1 MNLVTRLKGWIEGQ
15 SRNLNSV
22 YAVAPGGETGARRA
36 CDMTIDTTDDIETD
50 QKVRAPSES
59 FFETTEPSDYPSP
72 HSRANQLMR
81 ILWRT
86 VWLLAYRPSPK
97 VFHAWRRFLL
107 RVFGAKIAKNA
118 YPHPSVKIWA
128 PWNLEMGSLSCLG
141 PDVDCYCVDK
151 VVIGPR
157 ATVSQYSF
165 LCTATHDYRDPRMP
179 LVTAPIVID
188 EGAWV
193 AADVFIGPGV
203 TIGKGAVVGARS
215 SVYRTVQ
222 PWTVVAGN
230 PARILRKYACP
241 DDRGHR

>member
-1 MNLVTRLKGWIEGQ
+1 MMIDAADDTGTDLNLR
-15 SRNLNSV
+15 
-22 YAVAPGGETGARRA
+22 ATG
-36 CDMTIDTTDDIETD
+36 
-50 QKVRAPSES
+50 KSS
-59 FFETTEPSDYPSP
+59 FGTMEPSDYPSP

-107 RVFGAKIAKNA
+107 RMFGAKIANDA

-141 PDVDCYCVDK
+141 PDVDCYCVDR
-151 VVIGPR
+151 VAIGPR

-179 LVTAPIVID
+179 LITAPIVIG
-188 EGAWV
+188 ERAWV

-203 TIGKGAVVGARS
+203 TIGQGAVVGARS
-215 SVYRTVQ
+215 SVYRNVES
-222 PWTVVAGN
+222 WTVVAGN
-230 PARILRKYACP
+230 PARILKKYTCL
-241 DDRGHR
+241 DDLGHR